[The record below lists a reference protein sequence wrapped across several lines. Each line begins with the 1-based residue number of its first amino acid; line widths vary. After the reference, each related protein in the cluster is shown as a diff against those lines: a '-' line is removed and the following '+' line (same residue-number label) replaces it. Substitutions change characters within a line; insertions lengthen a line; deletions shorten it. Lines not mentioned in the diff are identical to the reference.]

1 MENRDENERD
11 GHGGRHEN
19 EPDKVTSR
27 LIGVMN
33 LQPMIG
39 IVPRRTH
46 TGILRTLSS
55 TSGSINESHHKQ
67 FSRHSS
73 GHNLQVNPSF
83 FRPTAPKQDQV
94 SYIPLNISP

>member
-19 EPDKVTSR
+19 EPD
-27 LIGVMN
+27 GQGD
-33 LQPMIG
+33 QPMIG

-55 TSGSINESHHKQ
+55 TSGSINESHHTLQ
-67 FSRHSS
+67 FSSQSLIFQTNCTQTGSSKLHS
-73 GHNLQVNPSF
+73 
-83 FRPTAPKQDQV
+83 
-94 SYIPLNISP
+94 I